1 VARAGRFGFKI
12 VVLSVITVIDMEGD
26 VAEHDP
32 DILLGHVSV
41 VVEVEPA
48 NHESI
53 SKNWTYIRKVNFIFS
68 SILAR

>member
-1 VARAGRFGFKI
+1 MARAGRFGFKI

-26 VAEHDP
+26 VAEHDA

-41 VVEVEPA
+41 VVEVVPA

-53 SKNWTYIRKVNFIFS
+53 SKNWTYIWKVNFIFS

>member
-1 VARAGRFGFKI
+1 MARAGRFGFKI
-12 VVLSVITVIDMEGD
+12 VVLSVVTVMHLEGD
-26 VAEHDP
+26 VAEHDA

-53 SKNWTYIRKVNFIFS
+53 RKNWTYIWKVNFIFS